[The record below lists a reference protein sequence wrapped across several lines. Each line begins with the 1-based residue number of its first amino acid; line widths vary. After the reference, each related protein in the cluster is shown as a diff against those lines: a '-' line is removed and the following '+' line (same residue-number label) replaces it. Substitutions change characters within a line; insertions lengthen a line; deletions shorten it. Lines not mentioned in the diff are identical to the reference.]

1 MTDELRAAGVDSMQ
15 LRYLGWANGGLDYS
29 AFNRAKVESVLGGK
43 QGLASLQKA
52 LDERKIGLFM
62 DADVVYVSRDHWFDG
77 FFASR
82 DTARMLDKTFAGT
95 CPVDMAST
103 LLDQTRFRYAL
114 RPASVLSFFQKFQKS
129 YSKLGV
135 SGLSLGSLGSDVNGD
150 KNEKKGE
157 NRQSALEKYT
167 SIFATAAEDYAVMTA
182 GGNSFSLP
190 YADHITEL
198 PVESSGLAES
208 DYSVPFMA
216 MVLHGSV
223 SYTSE
228 AINMSGDPET
238 ALLKAVENGAGLY
251 FELAYQNAPKLKETT
266 QMNLYSSDYT
276 IWKDSLVDYY
286 KRANAV
292 LGDLTDDTMVNH
304 EYVQENVV
312 VTTYSSGA
320 KVAINYTDAAV
331 TIDGVEV
338 PAAGFCRLV

>member
-1 MTDELRAAGVDSMQ
+1 MAVLKHIASKNADYRAAFQ
-15 LRYLGWANGGLDYS
+15 YLVYQHNE
-29 AFNRAKVESVLGGK
+29 FT
-43 QGLASLQKA
+43 QKPI
-52 LDERKIGLFM
+52 LDENNRPLLREEYYM
-62 DADVVYVSRDHWFDG
+62 DGILCKPEG
-77 FFASR
+77 F
-82 DTARMLDKTFAGT
+82 ARACKKTNAK
-95 CPVDMAST
+95 
-103 LLDQTRFRYAL
+103 YH
-114 RPASVLSFFQKFQKS
+114 
-129 YSKLGV
+129 
-135 SGLSLGSLGSDVNGD
+135 

-286 KRANAV
+286 KRANEV